1 LPVLLCAIRSARRM
15 RLRFD
20 ERERILKL
28 THPRGVRASAAL
40 AWAASQKHW
49 VEEQLGRALPPQPLV
64 SRAVIPV
71 EGIEVELVWDEA
83 SPRAPSLAG
92 GKLIAG
98 GPQVGF
104 PKRVQ
109 QFLRQR
115 ALEILSKE
123 TAELGERAGLRAIC
137 VSVGDATT
145 RWGSCSSK
153 GSIRYSWRL
162 ILAPP
167 QVRRFVVAHEVAHL
181 KYLDHGKAFRALE
194 RELFAGDV
202 AAAERLLRES
212 APRLR
217 RITVTC

>member
-1 LPVLLCAIRSARRM
+1 MPANSSTIWSSVRSRRSPTRQVATHPELPLPVLLCAIRSARRM

-28 THPRGVRASAAL
+28 THPRGVRASGVL

-123 TAELGERAGLRAIC
+123 TAELGGR
-137 VSVGDATT
+137 
-145 RWGSCSSK
+145 
-153 GSIRYSWRL
+153 
-162 ILAPP
+162 
-167 QVRRFVVAHEVAHL
+167 AHL
-181 KYLDHGKAFRALE
+181 PASEGVGFVIR
-194 RELFAGDV
+194 F
-202 AAAERLLRES
+202 
-212 APRLR
+212 
-217 RITVTC
+217 